1 MPSVD
6 ALILSQLQSIRLK
19 KYKMEKTEIK
29 VGTDYMSFVYK
40 LHQVMVDQK
49 LTLVYDGE
57 VNQEITKVFT
67 TMTERNLEGSEDDHT
82 TKQRVY
88 HVMVECLQNI
98 CKHADD
104 VETGE
109 PYSPGMGVFLVGYD
123 DDSYSITTG
132 NVISNDKVEGIQN
145 ILDNIN
151 SLDKDEIKQLYKK
164 TMKENRL
171 NDKAGAGLGLI
182 DIVKKTKNKIE
193 YFFEPINEMTTFFI
207 VRTKITRRK

>member
-1 MPSVD
+1 M
-6 ALILSQLQSIRLK
+6 
-19 KYKMEKTEIK
+19 MEQTEIK
-29 VGTDYMSFVYK
+29 TGADYMSFVYK

-67 TMTERNLEGSEDDHT
+67 AMTERNMQDSPDDHT

-104 VETGE
+104 VETGK
-109 PYSPGMGVFLVGYD
+109 PHIPGLGVFLVGYD

-132 NVISNDKVEGIQN
+132 NVISNSKVDGIKEM
-145 ILDNIN
+145 LENIN
-151 SLDKDEIKQLYKK
+151 GLDEDEIKVLYKK
-164 TMKENRL
+164 TIKGNRL
-171 NDKAGAGLGLI
+171 SEKAGAGLGLI

-193 YFFEPINEMTTFFI
+193 YFFEPINEVTTFFI
-207 VRTKITRRK
+207 VKTKVTRRK